1 MKNLLFQSKY
11 IKKTRY
17 KNLLVCFIKVISSLV
32 NSIIPIIAIR
42 SFNFLIARKM
52 HQFIK
57 YSILEALAFALFII
71 LLVFFNYYS
80 SIVGEQ
86 TKMEIVDKIL
96 EGVAKKSARKIE
108 KDKYLSWALND
119 VQSIQTIYLSNI
131 YNIYEAVPLFIFSMV
146 SLIYIN
152 KYLLVISAI
161 LTFVSYKIPD
171 LFNEKLKTKQ
181 EKYNISQETYLK
193 KLKNLFEGILK
204 FIYSKANNRFEK
216 EIVEESNK
224 IKKVYL
230 ENSKINIKYTTVMSG
245 VNELSNLIICV
256 ATYILIYFGSIS
268 IGVFMGINKIFTNF
282 MSSIINLLKIG
293 SKLKVGESILLK
305 FDKELSEKVI
315 DFESLGEIKE
325 IDIQNLKV
333 ENKLKENS
341 LKIKIGEKYAIVGK
355 SGSGKSTLARTLL
368 GMEDYSGNILVNG
381 KELRKINMKDIYDKI
396 SYVDDNNQVIYANI
410 YDNISLFSK
419 YDKNKIDEII
429 KFLNLKAI
437 DPNKILEDTNIS
449 TGEKQRIKIARM
461 IYQDKPIIILDEAT
475 ANIDKDNRNIIE
487 KYLLDSNKTL
497 IYITHHLNEV
507 FTDLTVKYIDN

>member
-1 MKNLLFQSKY
+1 M
-11 IKKTRY
+11 T
-17 KNLLVCFIKVISSLV
+17 
-32 NSIIPIIAIR
+32 
-42 SFNFLIARKM
+42 
-52 HQFIK
+52 
-57 YSILEALAFALFII
+57 
-71 LLVFFNYYS
+71 
-80 SIVGEQ
+80 
-86 TKMEIVDKIL
+86 
-96 EGVAKKSARKIE
+96 
-108 KDKYLSWALND
+108 
-119 VQSIQTIYLSNI
+119 
-131 YNIYEAVPLFIFSMV
+131 
-146 SLIYIN
+146 
-152 KYLLVISAI
+152 
-161 LTFVSYKIPD
+161 
-171 LFNEKLKTKQ
+171 
-181 EKYNISQETYLK
+181 
-193 KLKNLFEGILK
+193 
-204 FIYSKANNRFEK
+204 
-216 EIVEESNK
+216 
-224 IKKVYL
+224 
-230 ENSKINIKYTTVMSG
+230 G

-282 MSSIINLLKIG
+282 MSSIINLLKIA

-315 DFESLGEIKE
+315 NFESLGEIKE

-410 YDNISLFSK
+410 YENISLFSK

-429 KFLNLKAI
+429 KFLNLKTI